1 MLLPTHHEIDVAPA
15 DCEQRSC
22 LLRSGIIVFGTLPR
36 SHLGRLVDLTAAIV
50 VPDDQRQMSRSGA
63 AERYW
68 RTREEL
74 QLRLWYRPRDRGSWW
89 RLVLLGRRCGLAI
102 GAGL

>member
-15 DCEQRSC
+15 DCEQEPLAPIRHH
-22 LLRSGIIVFGTLPR
+22 RFGTLPR
-36 SHLGRLVDLTAAIV
+36 SHLGGLVDLTAAIV

-74 QLRLWYRPRDRGSWW
+74 QLRLWYRPRDRGS
-89 RLVLLGRRCGLAI
+89 
-102 GAGL
+102 

>member
-1 MLLPTHHEIDVAPA
+1 MRLPTASNGVARSDPA
-15 DCEQRSC
+15 HR
-22 LLRSGIIVFGTLPR
+22 FGTLPR

-68 RTREEL
+68 RTREGT
-74 QLRLWYRPRDRGSWW
+74 QLRLWYRPRDRGSV
-89 RLVLLGRRCGLAI
+89 RVLLDPAARLEF
-102 GAGL
+102 GARWVNS